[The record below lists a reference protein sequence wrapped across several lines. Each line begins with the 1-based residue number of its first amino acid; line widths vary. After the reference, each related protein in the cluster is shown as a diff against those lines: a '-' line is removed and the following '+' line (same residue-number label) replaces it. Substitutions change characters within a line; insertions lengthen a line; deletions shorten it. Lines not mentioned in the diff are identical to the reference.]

1 MRALPFILAAFSLG
15 PACGGVQDSD
25 ELVLDDPVVLPP
37 PDLSGVDL
45 EASFRDA
52 FQLMADV
59 DLRSIWA
66 GHVAS
71 FDARRPG
78 CPDLFAGNPDV
89 ENIDLDEDARG
100 TSWSDFC
107 EQGDGTTWSGFQ
119 YWEIAIE
126 AEGDPT
132 TAEGRTTEA
141 ERFLF
146 GDGVVGVGDR
156 VLFEFD
162 GEATDSLTLV
172 EAAEGYRAWT
182 YTSLVVGT
190 STGDLAFD
198 ANSSPTPGGIRTDL
212 YRRATGGNDS
222 TLEARG
228 NVYLFEH
235 RLQNRFDSIGLDL
248 EFRGEAGAGPDDCI
262 KEPRGWIALRDEDAY
277 WYDLVFGPR
286 FSGDPDDPD
295 YPNEPYSE
303 CDGCGT
309 LYVRGLEQE
318 GIEVCLDL
326 SFLWASALSA
336 PEPQEFAFTLRNPGE
351 DR

>member
-1 MRALPFILAAFSLG
+1 MRFFLGSPALFLI
-15 PACGGVQDSD
+15 ACGGDADSD
-25 ELVLDDPVVLPP
+25 DLVLDDPIQLPA

-45 EASFRDA
+45 PASFIDA
-52 FQLMADV
+52 FQLMATV
-59 DLRSIWA
+59 DLRAVWA
-66 GHVAS
+66 GHVSS
-71 FDARRPG
+71 FQHRQGG

-89 ENIDLDEDARG
+89 ENIDLDMDAPG

-119 YWEIAIE
+119 YWEVDIA
-126 AEGDPT
+126 AEGDAT

-141 ERFLF
+141 ERLLF
-146 GDGVVGVGDR
+146 GDGVVGQGDA

-162 GEATDSLTLV
+162 GEATDALTLV
-172 EAAEGYRAWT
+172 EAADGYRAWT

-190 STGDLAFD
+190 ATGDLAFD
-198 ANSSPTPGGIRTDL
+198 PVGSPTPGGLRTDL
-212 YRRATGGNDS
+212 YRRATGGNDA

-235 RLQNRFDSIGLDL
+235 RLQGRFDSIGLDL
-248 EFRGEAGAGPDDCI
+248 ELRGEAGAGPEDCT

-277 WYDLVFGPR
+277 WYDLVFEPR

-295 YPNEPYSE
+295 YPNDPYSA

-318 GIEVCLDL
+318 GVEVCLDL
-326 SFLWASALSA
+326 SFLWDSALTS
-336 PEPQEFAFTLRNPGE
+336 PDPTDFAFTLRKPGE
-351 DR
+351 ER